1 MMTFT
6 IANKELRALFGSPLA
21 WIILAVLQVILAYVF
36 LGNVD
41 GFLAIQPQ
49 LSTMANAPGITEIIV
64 MPLFGSSA
72 IFLLMA
78 VPLMSMRMIAEER
91 RNQTLTLLFSAPVS
105 MTEIAL
111 GKFIGLIVFLGAIIG
126 LIALMSLSL
135 YLGGSIDLG
144 LLAANVLGLILLA
157 GAFAALGLFI
167 SSLTDQPI
175 IAAVGSLG
183 VLILLWIINI
193 SAGDANS
200 VMHYLSLLK
209 HFESFNRGMI
219 DTTDLAYYILFIV
232 LFLTL
237 AIRRLDAERLRG

>member
-6 IANKELRALFGSPLA
+6 IAGKELRALFGSPLA
-21 WIILAVLQVILAYVF
+21 WIILAVLQIILAYVF

-41 GFLAIQPQ
+41 GFIAIQPQ
-49 LSTMANAPGITEIIV
+49 LATLANAPGVTEIIV

-78 VPLMSMRMIAEER
+78 VPLMSMRLIAEER

-111 GKFIGLIVFLGAIIG
+111 GKFLGLIIFLGAIVG

-135 YLGGSIDLG
+135 YLGGTIDLG
-144 LLAANVLGLILLA
+144 LLAANVLGLFLLEA
-157 GAFAALGLFI
+157 SFAALGLFI
-167 SSLTDQPI
+167 SSLTAQPI
-175 IAAVGSLG
+175 IAAMGSLG
-183 VLILLWIINI
+183 ALILLWIINI
-193 SAGDANS
+193 SAQDPGS
-200 VMHYLSLLK
+200 VMNYLSLLK

-219 DTTDLAYYILFIV
+219 DTTDLTYYILFIV
-232 LFLTL
+232 LFLAL